1 MFSWKRN
8 IVAIFIAL
16 KMVTL
21 VVGQTNPPPRQTPN
35 VITTSPTTQSIPT
48 GLAKGVNPLGSYGG
62 SNFDKIN
69 LFNGNVSMSFPLASL
84 TSRGGM
90 SAGVVLSYNSKLW
103 YVDKVET
110 DVTARI
116 INEPSTVSVAY
127 IPSYSEPDPEISSL
141 GAGWTIHAGSLRVVS
156 TAIYNKA
163 NRTCVFPGPGVQP
176 VKPEKTISIVTFTA
190 PDGTTYD
197 FRDRIYDGEPR
208 FLVNCEGVSRGK
220 RFESKDGTAATFVSD
235 TEIKDGFFSLS
246 NTNISGYVYLRDG
259 TRFRIEQGRV
269 VKQRDNNG
277 NIIEYTYEGNRLKR
291 VTDNMG
297 RTIEVRYDVSA
308 RILATVTV
316 KGILGQARVT
326 TIRGG
331 RLENHL
337 AANESRKNIDELF
350 PVEAVQMSVPG
361 FSFNPRTVSE
371 VILPDSDPSGS
382 PEGHEW
388 EFKYNSYGEVVRVK
402 TPARGVVEF
411 DMGPNIGLNNGGYD
425 TILNQIFR
433 RVVARRTYPSDNG
446 PIEGKVTYSD
456 PTDPAKIDNGDVTV
470 EQTEVD
476 PNDGERIL
484 SKSTHKFSGHP
495 KRGLDRMGGTPA
507 RTGYRPWLEG
517 KELETEQF
525 NFDGTTAMRRTI
537 TKYKQQSGVAWV
549 AGADEN
555 TLAQPENNP
564 RVTKITNS
572 LLDGTTPKTSK
583 TDYEYDQ
590 FNNVTREI
598 LTGYDNEVIREVE
611 RSYITTLNGIDY
623 TALNA
628 QEGQDLETVL
638 DTHLRSLIDTETIKN
653 GVGDAENTTKY
664 EYDQYSGTNNAA
676 LVPRTLTVNTHAQR
690 YQSPSRIQRGNVTSI
705 TTGVGKPEASTLYSH
720 YDVLGNVVEVLGP
733 NPNQKT
739 ETMYTLTSQFTFP
752 EQTKQYV
759 SGGISG
765 ERVLTSSRSFDFD
778 TGAVLSSTGFNADTT
793 TFQYN
798 DQLDRLTLEIRPL
811 DNAQGGFGRTSYTY
825 SAPGAY
831 PNTVEVKTS
840 LDNGRVLSS
849 KSEFDGFL
857 RTTKQTRTDGENEGE
872 PKVLSQTFYDALGR
886 VNKVTNPLREGQ
898 TNPTDGYTT
907 SQYDALSRVFRIQTF
922 DNSNNLTGTV
932 NTLYD
937 TNLVTVTDQA
947 GKQRKSETDAAG
959 RLVKVYEPNPT
970 NQQLDQITSYKYDSR
985 SNLERVNQGEQVR
998 EFSYDA
1004 LSRLISASSPESGTS
1019 GANGVTTYK
1028 YDKASNLI
1036 ERKDP
1041 RNIIT
1046 SYTYDSLNRLATKD
1060 YSDSTPS
1067 VNYFYDVVASNLPTG
1082 VTNPNNFGF
1091 SNLLGRTVAVASPTT
1106 TREAATALFHSYDI
1120 GGRIRKSSQLLDTQH
1135 YSTDSSY
1142 NLASLPIGHTYP
1154 SGRTISH
1161 SYNIAGQ
1168 ILGVMSNE
1176 QVISQQVKYTPS
1188 GSISSHRLGNGL
1200 YHQMKYNSRL
1210 QPTEIKLGSDLTG
1223 TASESVWKQEYNY
1236 GVYDFNTI
1244 NNSTTTPTIST
1255 NQSQNNGNIGHI
1267 KLTPGSGTNTFNQF
1281 FVYDELNR
1289 LKLAKEFA
1297 TPPNA
1302 PTNLQIDP
1310 NGGYNFILSWTDNS
1324 DNESGFFIERSRNGG
1339 PYEFI
1344 GLSFTNQNTF
1354 FDNPPGFNTNHCY
1367 RVRAFIGDI
1376 NNVVDL
1382 EDLLSS
1388 DYSNISC
1395 ATTGPEPPNPCDQC
1409 DEPDPDPGICDCCDA
1424 DGCIRIFNFVG
1435 TGLPGYKG
1443 DSKLAID
1450 AQLFGVSSI
1459 SISPTGELFL
1469 ADTNNRVIRKVD
1481 TTNIISTVVGNGKE
1495 ALSNQTDVS
1504 AKSLSLSNTNSIVT
1518 NPKTGEMFFLSKNLI
1533 NKFSTSTDKLSVVAG
1548 SGRLN
1553 PSLSSS
1559 AKDSN
1564 LGSPSFIDFDNQG
1577 NLYLVSQTKEKLSQ
1591 IFKIDS
1597 NGKIISILGKDTPS
1611 SLSSNI
1617 KDSSFSTITAFA
1629 VDKANGDI
1637 YFTDSRELIVKKL
1650 SSKTGEIS
1658 NFFGGGTNAIKTG
1671 IASTSVSLDQTPTAL
1686 LVSSSGTVYV
1696 ATSKAGTKAS
1706 IYSINPDLTF
1716 KLFAGGLIRYPVIK
1730 DSDSVDLVLPKGL
1743 ALDKEGNLFVADSA
1757 RHRVLFLSKD
1767 GAKTTPSQPS
1777 SSVNVINEP
1786 PINPLVGPNTSSW
1799 SQAYSYDRYG
1809 NRLSVEGTNAQ
1820 SLNISAGKNR
1830 INDAGYEYDLAGN
1843 LTKDPSDKFYFYDA
1857 ENRLV
1862 KVSIDQAGSNI
1873 IAQYFYD
1880 GNGWRIKKASSST
1893 TRFVYDQSGRLLSEY
1908 DGETAPAMSAPTR
1921 EHIYA
1926 PSGMLATVEPDKI
1939 NYHTPDHLGSPRVL
1953 TDAVGSVIS
1962 RRDFF
1967 PFGDQIF
1974 NFIGNRAAIFGYSVN
1989 DSIKQR
1995 FTGYFRDEEVGLDF
2009 AQARHFNGALGRFMQ
2024 PDEFNDGPVEV
2035 FAVVA
2040 SNNPTFYADITDPQ
2054 TLNKYQYCYNNPLGY
2069 IDPTGHQ
2076 GGAATLTQSA
2086 PLVSDPK
2093 AVAAALAAG
2102 FEAAGPLGA
2111 FYVGVGIL
2119 ATVVVPNTPDSMRA
2133 TASRRN
2139 MDGIGETTANRA
2151 LLNKAN
2157 EEENDK
2163 LKASQVQTNQPGNVS
2178 PSPEQDPNKD
2188 KDSDKFTVNGQPLYR
2203 NGKKEKDFYKVRDKD
2218 LEFDEKGNLL
2228 STRGISSNLD
2238 PNSAAS
2244 FGPAR
2249 RIVSLPAGLKA
2260 IQIGKPGHYELVTTK
2275 PGATKAEYESLV
2287 NRIKYE
2293 D

>member
-220 RFESKDGTAATFVSD
+220 RFESKDGTSATFVSD

-308 RILATVTV
+308 RILATVTI
-316 KGILGQARVT
+316 KGIGGQARVT

-476 PNDGERIL
+476 PNDGDRIL
-484 SKSTHKFSGHP
+484 SKSKHKFSGHP
-495 KRGLDRMGGTPA
+495 KRGLDRAGGTPP

-932 NTLYD
+932 NTIYD

-1004 LSRLISASSPESGTS
+1004 LSRLISASSPESGIN
-1019 GANGVTTYK
+1019 GANGITSYQ
-1028 YDKASNLI
+1028 YDDASNLT
-1036 ERKDP
+1036 RRTDP
-1041 RNIIT
+1041 RGVVTN
-1046 SYTYDSLNRLATKD
+1046 YTYDSINRLATKS
-1060 YSDSTPS
+1060 YSDATPS
-1067 VNYFYDVVASNLPTG
+1067 ASYFYDVVPSNLPSG
-1082 VTNPNNFGF
+1082 ASLPSNFNF
-1091 SNLLGRTVAVASPTT
+1091 QNLLGRTTAVASPTT
-1106 TREAATALFHSYDI
+1106 SREMATGLFHTYDV
-1120 GGRIRKSSQLLDTQH
+1120 GGRITKSAQLLDSQH
-1135 YSTDSSY
+1135 YSTSSEY
-1142 NLASLPIGHTYP
+1142 NLASLPTGHTYP
-1154 SGRTISH
+1154 STRTIAH

-1168 ILGVMSNE
+1168 VTQVNSNSE
-1176 QVISQQVKYTPS
+1176 VISQQVKYTPS
-1188 GSISSHRLGNGL
+1188 GAIESHRLGNGL

-1210 QPTEIKLGSDLTG
+1210 QPTEITLGNG
-1223 TASESVWKQEYNY
+1223 TSGEAAQSVWKQEYNY

-1244 NNSTTTPTIST
+1244 NNSTTPPTIST

-1267 KLTPGSGTNTFNQF
+1267 KLIPGSGTNAFNQF

-1289 LKLAKEFA
+1289 LKLAKELAF
-1297 TPPNA
+1297 PPTCDFPITYVSQSGNV
-1302 PTNLQIDP
+1302 TID
-1310 NGGYNFILSWTDNS
+1310 NGIINFTS
-1324 DNESGFFIERSRNGG
+1324 NGQA
-1339 PYEFI
+1339 
-1344 GLSFTNQNTF
+1344 LAQ
-1354 FDNPPGFNTNHCY
+1354 
-1367 RVRAFIGDI
+1367 GD
-1376 NNVVDL
+1376 VTYTVDL
-1382 EDLLSS
+1382 SNVPFGQKIHLVAQVTLS
-1388 DYSNISC
+1388 
-1395 ATTGPEPPNPCDQC
+1395 ATGFSP
-1409 DEPDPDPGICDCCDA
+1409 
-1424 DGCIRIFNFVG
+1424 FNVGFVG
-1435 TGLPGYKG
+1435 LTIG
-1443 DSKLAID
+1443 
-1450 AQLFGVSSI
+1450 
-1459 SISPTGELFL
+1459 
-1469 ADTNNRVIRKVD
+1469 
-1481 TTNIISTVVGNGKE
+1481 
-1495 ALSNQTDVS
+1495 
-1504 AKSLSLSNTNSIVT
+1504 
-1518 NPKTGEMFFLSKNLI
+1518 
-1533 NKFSTSTDKLSVVAG
+1533 
-1548 SGRLN
+1548 GRGA
-1553 PSLSSS
+1553 SLSSES
-1559 AKDSN
+1559 VNSSFLNRRFSVPLTPGIVNNLVLHFGSEATAFSN
-1564 LGSPSFIDFDNQG
+1564 GTLPSFSGQ
-1577 NLYLVSQTKEKLSQ
+1577 LAV
-1591 IFKIDS
+1591 
-1597 NGKIISILGKDTPS
+1597 S
-1611 SLSSNI
+1611 SLQIVCGQSEPIIDGRIAIDDCGGSGVSDITVTDPDDPVNGPMNI
-1617 KDSSFSTITAFA
+1617 
-1629 VDKANGDI
+1629 
-1637 YFTDSRELIVKKL
+1637 
-1650 SSKTGEIS
+1650 
-1658 NFFGGGTNAIKTG
+1658 
-1671 IASTSVSLDQTPTAL
+1671 SVSLARGGGSPETPILIGDVPSVIIGTGSFSFRVQGCAQINISVTKSNGL
-1686 LVSSSGTVYV
+1686 TSDIGSGNFGRANKPQIPDAGASQSGQSS
-1696 ATSKAGTKAS
+1696 
-1706 IYSINPDLTF
+1706 
-1716 KLFAGGLIRYPVIK
+1716 
-1730 DSDSVDLVLPKGL
+1730 
-1743 ALDKEGNLFVADSA
+1743 
-1757 RHRVLFLSKD
+1757 
-1767 GAKTTPSQPS
+1767 
-1777 SSVNVINEP
+1777 NEP
-1786 PINPLVGPNTSSW
+1786 QPLVEPTITSW
-1799 SQAYSYDRYG
+1799 SQAYTYDRFG
-1809 NRLSVEGTNAQ
+1809 NRLSVAGTNAQ
-1820 SLNISAGKNR
+1820 SLNISPSKNR
-1830 INDAGYEYDLAGN
+1830 ITDPGYEYDLAGN
-1843 LTKDPSDKFYFYDA
+1843 LKSDPSGKFYFYDA

-1862 KVSIDQAGSNI
+1862 KVSSDQAGSDI

-1880 GNGWRIKKASSST
+1880 ANGWRVKKVTPSAT
-1893 TRFVYDQSGRLLSEY
+1893 TRFVYDQGGRLLSEY
-1908 DGETAPAMSAPTR
+1908 DGEPTPAINSPTR

-1953 TDAVGSVIS
+1953 TDASGAVIS
-1962 RRDFF
+1962 RRDFY
-1967 PFGDQIF
+1967 PFGDQISGLP
-1974 NFIGNRAAIFGYSVN
+1974 NDGRNNIFGYSVN

-1995 FTGYFRDEEVGLDF
+1995 FTGYFRDEESDLDF
-2009 AQARHFNGALGRFMQ
+2009 AQARYYGVSLGRFNS
-2024 PDEFNDGPVEV
+2024 PDKL
-2035 FAVVA
+2035 FADQ
-2040 SNNPTFYADITDPQ
+2040 YIIDPSSWNLY
-2054 TLNKYQYCYNNPLGY
+2054 TYVRNNPLKY
-2069 IDPTGHQ
+2069 IDI
-2076 GGAATLTQSA
+2076 
-2086 PLVSDPK
+2086 
-2093 AVAAALAAG
+2093 
-2102 FEAAGPLGA
+2102 LGEEIK
-2111 FYVGVGIL
+2111 Y
-2119 ATVVVPNTPDSMRA
+2119 
-2133 TASRRN
+2133 AS
-2139 MDGIGETTANRA
+2139 E
-2151 LLNKAN
+2151 
-2157 EEENDK
+2157 K
-2163 LKASQVQTNQPGNVS
+2163 LKATSDALRAESSSYDNALKGFEGKTAPDLTIQFGEAGRDPDGTEATGRTRAIINTLGEPQIKFDGTNYTDVEYVPVLKSATITIDTSIQNNQSEIEKVLPHEVGHAKDARTNTIEYQADNDRLKQY
-2178 PSPEQDPNKD
+2178 PTGEIPNHDTRPEERRANGFKDTVIQERKTFGQNTKD
-2188 KDSDKFTVNGQPLYR
+2188 KFKEIEET
-2203 NGKKEKDFYKVRDKD
+2203 KKE
-2218 LEFDEKGNLL
+2218 
-2228 STRGISSNLD
+2228 
-2238 PNSAAS
+2238 
-2244 FGPAR
+2244 
-2249 RIVSLPAGLKA
+2249 
-2260 IQIGKPGHYELVTTK
+2260 
-2275 PGATKAEYESLV
+2275 
-2287 NRIKYE
+2287 RIKNSKN
-2293 D
+2293 